1 MEVKIGVQNVN
12 RELVV
17 DSTQSADDVE
27 KAVAAALSTDTGV
40 LSLTDSKGRR
50 VLVPVAKLA
59 YVEIG
64 TSSTGTVGFR
74 S

>member
-1 MEVKIGVQNVN
+1 LEIKIGVQNSP

-17 DSTQSADDVE
+17 DVALDATEVE
-27 KAVAAALSTDTGV
+27 NAVREAISGGV

-50 VLVPVAKLA
+50 VIVPGDRLA
-59 YVEIG
+59 YVEVT
-64 TSSTGTVGFR
+64 TSITGTVGFR

>member
-1 MEVKIGVQNVN
+1 MEIKIGVQNAP

-17 DSTQSADDVE
+17 DSDLTSEDVE
-27 KAVAAALSTDTGV
+27 NAVREAISGGV

-50 VLVPVAKLA
+50 VIVPGDRLA
-59 YVEIG
+59 YVEVT
-64 TSSTGTVGFR
+64 TSITGTVGFR

>member
-1 MEVKIGVQNVN
+1 MEIKIGVQNTP

-17 DSTQSADDVE
+17 DSNLTSEDVE
-27 KAVAAALSTDTGV
+27 NAVREAISGGV

-50 VLVPVAKLA
+50 VIVPGDRLA
-59 YVEIG
+59 YVEVT
-64 TSSTGTVGFR
+64 TSITGTVGFR

>member
-1 MEVKIGVQNVN
+1 MEIKIGVQNSP

-17 DSTQSADDVE
+17 DSPLEAADVE
-27 KAVAAALSTDTGV
+27 KAVRDAISGGI
-40 LSLTDSKGRR
+40 LSLTDNKGRR
-50 VLVPVAKLA
+50 VIVPGDRLA
-59 YVEIG
+59 YVEVT

>member
-1 MEVKIGVQNVN
+1 MEIKIGVQNSP

-17 DSTQSADDVE
+17 DVALDATEVE
-27 KAVAAALSTDTGV
+27 NAVREAISGGI

-50 VLVPVAKLA
+50 VIVPGDRLA
-59 YVEIG
+59 YVEVT
-64 TSSTGTVGFR
+64 TSITGTVGFR

>member
-1 MEVKIGVQNVN
+1 MEIKIGVQNSP

-17 DSTQSADDVE
+17 DVPLEADDVE
-27 KAVAAALSTDTGV
+27 KAVREAMGGGV

-50 VLVPVAKLA
+50 VIVPGDRLA
-59 YVEIG
+59 YVEVT
-64 TSSTGTVGFR
+64 TSITGTVGFR